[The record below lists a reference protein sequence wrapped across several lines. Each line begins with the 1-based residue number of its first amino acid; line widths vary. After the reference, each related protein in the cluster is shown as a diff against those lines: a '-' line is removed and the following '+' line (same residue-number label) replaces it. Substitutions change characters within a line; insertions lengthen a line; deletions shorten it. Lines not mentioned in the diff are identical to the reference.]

1 MGTEITHTVSACMGG
16 MKTAGDLVLRMQLAH
31 GMRIREAKEYIAG
44 KLGVSV
50 LELSD
55 PSVMTELRQ
64 TLGLG
69 VQEPNLGDITG
80 MAAKIRI
87 SEKMGI
93 TINSV
98 ENFKRKAGW
107 RGGEPFEETL

>member
-16 MKTAGDLVLRMQLAH
+16 IKTAGDLVLRMQLLR
-31 GMRIREAKEYIAG
+31 GMRLREAKEYVAE
-44 KLGVSV
+44 KLGVTV
-50 LELSD
+50 FELSD
-55 PSVMTELRQ
+55 PSVMTEIRQ
-64 TLGLG
+64 NFGLG
-69 VQEPNLGDITG
+69 VQEPNLGDIVG

-87 SEKMGI
+87 SEKLGI

-107 RGGEPFEETL
+107 AE